1 MNNKRIISTILLIS
15 LLCANLAAC
24 GSTASGSSDDTT
36 ASADT
41 TAVVTTAPVEY
52 EKPDVDYG
60 GKTFTIASFNF
71 DFSYAVA

>member
-15 LLCANLAAC
+15 LLCAKLAAC
-24 GSTASGSSDDTT
+24 GSTAS
-36 ASADT
+36 ADT
-41 TAVVTTAPVEY
+41 TAVETTAPVEY

>member
-24 GSTASGSSDDTT
+24 GSTAS
-36 ASADT
+36 ADT
-41 TAVVTTAPVEY
+41 TAVETTAPVEY